1 MISSA
6 RSSASW
12 LAILLLAAA
21 LPWSAAAHNLPV
33 PGPLSGVP
41 VPGVPDLLDGKK
53 PIVVDPE
60 AALVLGKALFWEEG
74 VGSDG
79 MACASCHFHAGADG
93 RTRNPL
99 SPGTLHEGSPTATT
113 FEPLDSGAAGGPNH
127 TLSLADF
134 PLMRIANPIDRGSE
148 KLFVTDDV
156 VSSAGTFGGEF
167 VSAIDARDEV
177 CTGGDDDV
185 FHKGGVRTR
194 RVEPRQTPSV
204 FNSVFSHRQFLDGRA
219 SNLFNGVDITGDR
232 DGEAR
237 VFVRSKGS
245 KAKAKKLYLENSSLA
260 AQAVGPPLSTTEMS
274 CAGRTFPDIGRKLL
288 GARPLQEQEVH
299 PDDSVLGERRDPGGL
314 GLDTTYRALVEEA
327 FDERYWSA
335 TKGDFGVAADGAPY
349 DHMEA
354 NFAFLFGLA
363 VQLYESTLISDDAP
377 FDQSARDENGIP
389 TDFPP
394 AELNGLD
401 LFMGKAHC
409 VDCHRGAEFSAAA
422 ISQMAGAE
430 LVPRHASHK
439 VTGPNFVDRIS
450 LVDGGLALVDRGF
463 MNTGVAPPEF
473 DPGAAVEDAADL
485 PRSFAAQYAERLA
498 GGKPP
503 EKKTIK
509 QVSACHFTFP
519 FGNDYEDKELKKSA
533 FTEECTARFLA
544 EVPKKKVAKAE
555 AALPGGGRLRVATQA
570 AFKVPSLRN
579 IELTGPFMHNGSF
592 ATLRQ
597 VIDFYSRGGNF
608 NEVQNPEMHGL
619 LFASTLTEQ
628 EKLDLEAF
636 LLTLT
641 DERVRWERAPFDHPS
656 LRVPNGHVETDGVL
670 ETGSLPGRDFPVAT
684 DEFLEVPAVGRDGR
698 TPEQGPLLPL
708 EDRIDL

>member
-1 MISSA
+1 MKSV
-6 RSSASW
+6 RSTASW
-12 LAILLLAAA
+12 LAILCLAAA
-21 LPWSAAAHNLPV
+21 LPHGAGAHNLPV
-33 PGPLSGVP
+33 PGPLSSVP
-41 VPGVPDLLDGKK
+41 VPEVPGLVDGKS
-53 PIVVDPE
+53 PVIVDPG
-60 AALVLGKALFWEEG
+60 AALVLGKALFWDEG

-79 MACASCHFHAGADG
+79 MACASCHYHAGADA
-93 RTRNPL
+93 RVRNQL
-99 SPGTLHEGSPTATT
+99 SPGTLHEGAATATT
-113 FEPLDSGAAGGPNH
+113 FEPLDSGAPGGPNH

-134 PLMRIANPIDRGSE
+134 PLMRLANPIDRGSD

-156 VSSAGTFGGEF
+156 VSSAGTFGGTF
-167 VSAIDARDEV
+167 VSAIDGRDEV
-177 CTGGDDDV
+177 CTGGEDDV

-204 FNSVFSHRQFLDGRA
+204 FNTVFFHRQFLDGRA
-219 SNLFNGVDITGDR
+219 SNLFNGVNHTGDR
-232 DGEAR
+232 DAEAR
-237 VFVRSKGS
+237 VFIRKKGS
-245 KAKAKKLYLENSSLA
+245 KAKPKKLYLENASLA
-260 AQAVGPPLSTTEMS
+260 AQAVVPPLSPTEMS
-274 CAGRTFPDIGRKLL
+274 CEGRTFPDIGRKLL
-288 GARPLQEQEVH
+288 DARPLEAQAVH
-299 PDDSVLGERRDPGGL
+299 PDDSVLGDSRDPSGL
-314 GLDTTYRALVEEA
+314 GLETTYRALVEQA

-335 TKGDFGVAADGAPY
+335 TKGDFGATPDGAPY

-363 VQLYESTLISDDAP
+363 VQVYESTLISDDAP
-377 FDQSARDENGIP
+377 FDQSARDANGIP
-389 TDFPP
+389 TDFSA

-422 ISQMAGAE
+422 ISQMEGAE
-430 LVPRHASHK
+430 LVPRHSSHK

-450 LVDGGLALVDRGF
+450 LVNGELALVDRGF
-463 MNTGVAPPEF
+463 MNTGVAPPEN
-473 DPGAAVEDAADL
+473 DSGAAVTDSEGL
-485 PRSFAAQYAERLA
+485 PRSYAAQYAERLA

-503 EKKTIK
+503 EKKTVK

-519 FGNDYEDKELKKSA
+519 FGNDYDDKELKKA
-533 FTEECTARFLA
+533 VFTEECTARFLS
-544 EVPKKKVAKAE
+544 EIPKKKVAKNE
-555 AALPGGGRLRVATQA
+555 AAQPDGGRLRVAIDA

-628 EKLDLEAF
+628 EKDDLEAF

-641 DERVRWERAPFDHPS
+641 DERVRWERAPFDHPE
-656 LRVPNGHVETDGVL
+656 LRIPNGHVETDGVV
-670 ETGSLPGRDFPVAT
+670 EAGNLPGNDFPVAS
-684 DEFLEVPAVGRDGR
+684 DEILVVPAVGRDGR
-698 TPEQGPLLPL
+698 TPEQGPLLPF
-708 EDRIDL
+708 EARIDP